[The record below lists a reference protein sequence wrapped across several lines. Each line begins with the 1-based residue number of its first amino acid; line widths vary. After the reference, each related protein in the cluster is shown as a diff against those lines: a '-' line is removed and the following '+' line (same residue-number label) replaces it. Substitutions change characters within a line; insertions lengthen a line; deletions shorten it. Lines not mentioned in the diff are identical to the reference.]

1 VRQAISWKLVR
12 ANKAAIEKYPDL
24 RGTWTEE
31 DYVQDDTENALILK
45 TGGAEIGAS
54 IYNFGKNASGS
65 TRLSGNFD
73 NTVAYGNKDGR
84 GVPGEARAATESW
97 KRIFAK

>member
-1 VRQAISWKLVR
+1 
-12 ANKAAIEKYPDL
+12 L
-24 RGTWTEE
+24 RGTWTED
-31 DYVQDDTENALILK
+31 DYVQDDAENALILK

-73 NTVAYGNKDGR
+73 NTLHHGNKDD
-84 GVPGEARAATESW
+84 
-97 KRIFAK
+97 KRIRGEGRTSEAWSGDDDADSLNPD